1 MCMYIYRLHKLMHYA
16 FTYSVLIYFIIR
28 LIFIGSVG
36 YCLTFENNFDQLIN
50 Q

>member
-1 MCMYIYRLHKLMHYA
+1 MYIYRLHKVMHYA

-28 LIFIGSVG
+28 LIFIGLVG
-36 YCLTFENNFDQLIN
+36 YYLTFKNNFYQLIN